1 MSKLMNTN
9 RIKKFNWK
17 NQINLKDGL
26 RMVYS
31 DFKAEKINKIL
42 KHLNDY

>member
-31 DFKAEKINKIL
+31 DFKAENK
-42 KHLNDY
+42 